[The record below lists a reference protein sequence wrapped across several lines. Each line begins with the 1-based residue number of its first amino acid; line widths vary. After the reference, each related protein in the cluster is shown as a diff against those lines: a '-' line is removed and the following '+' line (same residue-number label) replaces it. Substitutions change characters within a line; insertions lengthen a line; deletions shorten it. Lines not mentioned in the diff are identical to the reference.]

1 MNTDSDTGNQI
12 EEATGNAPSVNEDGL
27 LKPQDAARYMS
38 FSLRT
43 LWDWEKD
50 GLVGCYRRGH
60 WVRFAIR
67 DLDAALAKFYRPAR
81 SQAPRKRRMGRLG
94 QDGRNA

>member
-1 MNTDSDTGNQI
+1 MNTDSDTGNQTK
-12 EEATGNAPSVNEDGL
+12 EATGNRLSEIEDGL
-27 LKPQDAARYMS
+27 LKPQAAARYMS

-43 LWDWEKD
+43 LWDWEKG

-60 WVRFAIR
+60 WVRFAKR

-81 SQAPRKRRMGRLG
+81 SQAPRKRRMGRLP